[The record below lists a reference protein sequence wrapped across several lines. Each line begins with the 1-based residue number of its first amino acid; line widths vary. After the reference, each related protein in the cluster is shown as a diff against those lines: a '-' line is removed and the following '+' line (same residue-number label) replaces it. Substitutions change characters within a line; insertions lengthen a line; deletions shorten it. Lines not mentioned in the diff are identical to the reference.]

1 MDLSVI
7 IVSYNVKYFLEQCLL
22 SVRKASESID
32 CEIFVVDNNS
42 ADESCSMVKS
52 EFPEIKLIINPTNRG
67 FSAANNQALKLA
79 TGRFILI
86 LNPDTIVEEDTF
98 CKCISFM
105 ENHPDAGAVGVRMID
120 GKGRFLPESKR
131 GIPFP
136 GAAFCKMIG
145 LSHLF
150 PKSKQFNKYYLGYLD
165 EKKKTKADI
174 ISGAFMFLRRE
185 AVLKTGLLDEDFFMY
200 GEDIDY
206 SYRMLQ
212 TGFSNYY
219 FPDTS
224 IVHFKGQST
233 SKEDLNIFIAFYKAM
248 IIFVHKNLSDGNS
261 KIFIIMI
268 KIAIIFRA
276 GLSLVK
282 RVSTAG
288 INRKS
293 VRKTS

>member
-86 LNPDTIVEEDTF
+86 PNPDTIVEEDTF

-120 GKGRFLPESKR
+120 GKGRTV
-131 GIPFP
+131 
-136 GAAFCKMIG
+136 
-145 LSHLF
+145 
-150 PKSKQFNKYYLGYLD
+150 Q
-165 EKKKTKADI
+165 
-174 ISGAFMFLRRE
+174 
-185 AVLKTGLLDEDFFMY
+185 
-200 GEDIDY
+200 
-206 SYRMLQ
+206 
-212 TGFSNYY
+212 
-219 FPDTS
+219 
-224 IVHFKGQST
+224 
-233 SKEDLNIFIAFYKAM
+233 
-248 IIFVHKNLSDGNS
+248 
-261 KIFIIMI
+261 
-268 KIAIIFRA
+268 
-276 GLSLVK
+276 
-282 RVSTAG
+282 
-288 INRKS
+288 
-293 VRKTS
+293 